1 MKELALHILDVAE
14 NGITAGA
21 DRICIIVEK
30 DPAENRMT
38 ITIED
43 NGQGVPA
50 DVMKRITDPFYTT
63 RTTRRVGLGLSLFEN
78 TARQCEGSMSVES
91 EPGQGT
97 RVTATFAYDHID
109 RPPLGDMSATLMTL
123 IYGNPEG
130 DIVYRYRSES
140 EEIVIDTKAIRE
152 RFGNR
157 PITDP
162 DVFRCLMD
170 QMEQIKTVR

>member
-14 NGITAGA
+14 NGIAAGA
-21 DRICIIVEK
+21 DRISITVEEY
-30 DPAENRMT
+30 PAKNSMT

-43 NGQGVPA
+43 NGSGVPA
-50 DVMKRITDPFYTT
+50 DVMERITDPFYTT

-78 TARQCEGSMSVES
+78 TARQCNGALTVDS
-91 EPGQGT
+91 EPGHGT

-109 RPPLGDMSATLMTL
+109 RPPLGDMAATLMTL

-130 DIVYRYRSES
+130 DLVYRYRSGRK
-140 EEIVIDTKAIRE
+140 EIVIDTKEARKKFE
-152 RFGNR
+152 NR

-162 DVFRCLMD
+162 DVFRHLMD
-170 QMEQIKTVR
+170 QMEQIKTAR

>member
-21 DRICIIVEK
+21 DRICITVEEDRAK
-30 DPAENRMT
+30 NRM
-38 ITIED
+38 IIIIED
-43 NGQGVPA
+43 NGQGVPE

-78 TARQCEGSMSVES
+78 TARQCDGSMTVAS

-97 RVTATFAYDHID
+97 RVTATFAHDHID
-109 RPPLGDMSATLMTL
+109 RPPLGDMAGTLMTL
-123 IYGNPEG
+123 VYSNPEG
-130 DIVYRYRSES
+130 NIAYRYRSEG
-140 EEIVIDTKAIRE
+140 EKIVIDTQAVRE
-152 RFGNR
+152 QFGNR

-162 DVFRCLMD
+162 LVFRHLMD
-170 QMEQIKTVR
+170 QIKQIPTER

>member
-21 DRICIIVEK
+21 DRIWITVEEDRAK
-30 DPAENRMT
+30 NRMT

-43 NGQGVPA
+43 NGRGVPE

-63 RTTRRVGLGLSLFEN
+63 RTTRRVGLGLSLLEN
-78 TARQCEGSMSVES
+78 TARRCGGSMTIDS

-97 RVTATFAYDHID
+97 RVTATFVHDHID
-109 RPPLGDMSATLMTL
+109 RPPLGDMAGTLMTL
-123 IYGNPEG
+123 IYSNPEG
-130 DIVYRYRSES
+130 DLAYRCQSGDG
-140 EEIVIDTKAIRE
+140 EIVIDTKQVRE
-152 RFGNR
+152 QFNNR

-162 DVFRCLMD
+162 EVFRHLME
-170 QMEQIKTVR
+170 QMEQIKTSI